1 MLSTGVSLPVTS
13 KTMSTAHQT
22 PSPPSVSSLPTPVGM
37 WPSANL
43 CNILFISFIISP
55 PSVSS
60 LPIVMSVCGLVRI
73 CAIIFFIKLFI
84 DFDK

>member
-43 CNILFISFIISP
+43 FDDKYII
-55 PSVSS
+55 
-60 LPIVMSVCGLVRI
+60 
-73 CAIIFFIKLFI
+73 IKY
-84 DFDK
+84 K

>member
-22 PSPPSVSSLPTPVGM
+22 PNPPSVSNLPTPVGM

-43 CNILFISFIISP
+43 LHSSYILQ
-55 PSVSS
+55 
-60 LPIVMSVCGLVRI
+60 LNC
-73 CAIIFFIKLFI
+73 CENE
-84 DFDK
+84 DFVIRYFCTHLE

>member
-22 PSPPSVSSLPTPVGM
+22 PSPPSVNSLPTPVGM

-60 LPIVMSVCGLVRI
+60 LPTPVGMWPSANLFDNKY
-73 CAIIFFIKLFI
+73 IIIKY
-84 DFDK
+84 K

>member
-22 PSPPSVSSLPTPVGM
+22 PSPPSVNSLPTPVGM

-43 CNILFISFIISP
+43 LYIIST
-55 PSVSS
+55 
-60 LPIVMSVCGLVRI
+60 
-73 CAIIFFIKLFI
+73 
-84 DFDK
+84 